1 MVVLKQITKTKSV
14 LDEQIDQILKASII
28 ASDELQKDRGYN
40 KDNNSFEEYKLREE
54 EIKRLKKNSKA
65 HGIKEYSYGGSR
77 KNSEY
82 PYGKR

>member
-14 LDEQIDQILKASII
+14 LDEQIDQILSASII
-28 ASDELQKDRGYN
+28 TSDELQKDRGRNYDKSSVEDYN
-40 KDNNSFEEYKLREE
+40 LREK
-54 EIKRLKKNSKA
+54 EIERLKKNRKA